1 MNYPSEIGYIGSSK
15 YRQNVMEY
23 LTTVEAKTPTDIAK
37 HTGIR
42 TNHISKTLKE
52 LSNKGVIKCLNDEA
66 RKGRLYAIT
75 DKGVKV
81 LEEMR

>member
-15 YRQNVMEY
+15 YRQLVMVF
-23 LTTVEAKTPTDIAK
+23 LATHGANIPTDIAK
-37 HTGIR
+37 GTGIR

>member
-15 YRQNVMEY
+15 YRQNVMKY
-23 LTTVEAKTPTDIAK
+23 LTTVEAETPTDIAK

-52 LSNKGVIKCLNDEA
+52 LSTKGVIECLNDEA

-75 DKGVKV
+75 DKGIKV